1 MFNKCQQVILI
12 YLFLINFLIYERG
25 YMPTIKSLLEYSQKV
40 TKRKINM
47 ADIAK
52 ALNTSRS
59 NITHKAKRETE
70 LKLSELKTIADYL
83 QVENPAQFLN
93 GALAMDEKLADTHA
107 TMPATVEEDEE
118 NIDMAYYE
126 DVYGSCGLGSFV
138 FSEAKQII
146 QVPKKIVLDYSGFK
160 TYSVINASGDS
171 MQPQIQDKDRLIV
184 EHWNGEQIT
193 DNRVYIFRFKDQ
205 IFIKRLV
212 LNLDQIVVKSDNK
225 EYQTRYIEAPQAD
238 DFQIIGKIVGLMRTE
253 V

>member
-1 MFNKCQQVILI
+1 MLTMK
-12 YLFLINFLIYERG
+12 E
-25 YMPTIKSLLEYSQKV
+25 
-40 TKRKINM
+40 
-47 ADIAK
+47 
-52 ALNTSRS
+52 
-59 NITHKAKRETE
+59 
-70 LKLSELKTIADYL
+70 L
-83 QVENPAQFLN
+83 QVELQKLTSTKITQVDFANALGTTKSNISLRMKNDSHVTLDEIKKIIAHLNIN
-93 GALAMDEKLADTHA
+93 GAHDVINKILATKNRLIENDI

-171 MQPQIQDKDRLIV
+171 MNPKIQDKDRLIV

>member
-1 MFNKCQQVILI
+1 MLTMK
-12 YLFLINFLIYERG
+12 E
-25 YMPTIKSLLEYSQKV
+25 
-40 TKRKINM
+40 
-47 ADIAK
+47 
-52 ALNTSRS
+52 
-59 NITHKAKRETE
+59 
-70 LKLSELKTIADYL
+70 L
-83 QVENPAQFLN
+83 QVELQKLTSTKITQVDFANSLGTTKSNISLRMKNDSHVTLDEIKKIIAHLNINGAHDILN
-93 GALAMDEKLADTHA
+93 GILKERGQFIETRT

-171 MQPQIQDKDRLIV
+171 MNPKIQDKDRLIV

>member
-1 MFNKCQQVILI
+1 ML
-12 YLFLINFLIYERG
+12 
-25 YMPTIKSLLEYSQKV
+25 TIKELQDCLQKYTSLNISQ
-40 TKRKINM
+40 
-47 ADIAK
+47 AEIAR
-52 ALNTSRS
+52 ALGTSRS
-59 NITHKAKRETE
+59 NISLRIKNKSQLTLPEARKIITN
-70 LKLSELKTIADYL
+70 L
-83 QVENPAQFLN
+83 QINGAHDILN
-93 GALAMDEKLADTHA
+93 GILKERGQFIETHA

-171 MQPQIQDKDRLIV
+171 MNPKIQDKDRLIV

>member
-1 MFNKCQQVILI
+1 MI
-12 YLFLINFLIYERG
+12 
-25 YMPTIKSLLEYSQKV
+25 TIKELQDCLQKYTSLNISQ
-40 TKRKINM
+40 
-47 ADIAK
+47 AEIAR
-52 ALNTSRS
+52 ALGTSRS
-59 NITHKAKRETE
+59 NISLRIKNKSQLT
-70 LKLSELKTIADYL
+70 LSEARKIVTNL
-83 QVENPAQFLN
+83 QIN
-93 GALAMDEKLADTHA
+93 GAHDILNKILAAKDRLIKDDII
-107 TMPATVEEDEE
+107 MPAEIEEKEE
-118 NIDMAYYE
+118 LVDMAYYE

-138 FSEAKQII
+138 FSESKQII

-160 TYSVINASGDS
+160 KYSVINASGDS
-171 MQPQIQDKDRLIV
+171 MQPQIKDKDRLIV

-238 DFQIIGKIVGLMRTE
+238 DFQIIGKIVGLMRME

>member
-1 MFNKCQQVILI
+1 MI
-12 YLFLINFLIYERG
+12 
-25 YMPTIKSLLEYSQKV
+25 TIKELQDCLQKYTSLNISQ
-40 TKRKINM
+40 
-47 ADIAK
+47 AEIAR
-52 ALNTSRS
+52 ALGTSRS
-59 NITHKAKRETE
+59 NISLRIKNKSQLT
-70 LKLSELKTIADYL
+70 LSEARKIVTNL
-83 QVENPAQFLN
+83 QIN
-93 GALAMDEKLADTHA
+93 GAHDILNKILAAKDRLIKDVI
-107 TMPATVEEDEE
+107 TMPAEIEEKEE
-118 NIDMAYYE
+118 LVDMAYYE

-138 FSEAKQII
+138 FSESNQII

-160 TYSVINASGDS
+160 KYSVINASGDS
-171 MQPQIQDKDRLIV
+171 MQPQIKDKDRLIV

-238 DFQIIGKIVGLMRTE
+238 DFQIIGKIVGLMRME

>member
-1 MFNKCQQVILI
+1 MI
-12 YLFLINFLIYERG
+12 
-25 YMPTIKSLLEYSQKV
+25 TIKELQDCLQKYTSLNISQ
-40 TKRKINM
+40 
-47 ADIAK
+47 AEIAR
-52 ALNTSRS
+52 ALGTSRS
-59 NITHKAKRETE
+59 NISLRIKNKSQLT
-70 LKLSELKTIADYL
+70 LSEARKIVTNL
-83 QVENPAQFLN
+83 QIN
-93 GALAMDEKLADTHA
+93 GAHDILNKILAVKDRLIKDDI
-107 TMPATVEEDEE
+107 TMPAEIEEKEE
-118 NIDMAYYE
+118 LVDMAYYE

-138 FSEAKQII
+138 FSESKQII

-160 TYSVINASGDS
+160 KYSVINASGDS
-171 MQPQIQDKDRLIV
+171 MQPQIKDKDRLIV

-238 DFQIIGKIVGLMRTE
+238 DFQIIGKIVGLMRME